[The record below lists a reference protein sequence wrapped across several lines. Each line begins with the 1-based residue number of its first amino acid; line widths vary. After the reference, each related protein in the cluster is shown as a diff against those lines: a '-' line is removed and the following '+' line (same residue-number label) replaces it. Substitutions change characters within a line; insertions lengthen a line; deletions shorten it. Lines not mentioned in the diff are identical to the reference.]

1 MMDGENLWSSGRH
14 IINYWVLVF
23 NQNGGRASIMVNTII
38 LAGFIGLISWI
49 LSGAKKNYFSVL
61 EQIDSDL
68 NLALKVLSDYSVDD
82 FSARFTEINLKM
94 QEFGTIKD
102 VWNDY
107 RKTLTRTI
115 DIEGQ
120 HKLYSSISAS

>member
-1 MMDGENLWSSGRH
+1 
-14 IINYWVLVF
+14 
-23 NQNGGRASIMVNTII
+23 MVNTII